1 MGIVERVKAVL
12 LRPKETFEL
21 IKTASATTQDLIL
34 NYLAILAV
42 IPNLKLRNSFSFFP
56 SSGFNNLT

>member
-21 IKTASATTQDLIL
+21 IKTESATTQDLIL

-42 IPNLKLRNSFSFFP
+42 IPNLKLRNPFSFFP